1 LLPCL
6 QVSLSLIHSEVVVVP
21 STGEVTRALFRLL
34 HNLADSAKAFVRW
47 MDGTCIEAPE
57 Q

>member
-1 LLPCL
+1 V
-6 QVSLSLIHSEVVVVP
+6 QSEVVVVP
-21 STGEVTRALFRLL
+21 SASEVARAMQRLL
-34 HNLADSAKAFVRW
+34 HNLVDGSRPFARW